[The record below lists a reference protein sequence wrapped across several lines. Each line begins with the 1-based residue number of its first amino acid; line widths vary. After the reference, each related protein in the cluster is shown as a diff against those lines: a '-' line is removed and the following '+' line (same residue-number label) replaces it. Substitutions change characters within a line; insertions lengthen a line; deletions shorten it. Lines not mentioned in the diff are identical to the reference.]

1 MSDYRLPTWLDLQ
14 QWISQKPDDA
24 TVGFSRDMFLG
35 PLNLYFAETVR
46 ESQGKY
52 WMIGHVNANVLEW
65 DFPQKYMEM
74 YRRVSDVPKWMLDFI
89 NACDDLAD
97 AMHPSPLGEGYVVMG
112 WLRPITA
119 KMVKEA
125 LDMVAHHLME
135 EQGK

>member
-1 MSDYRLPTWLDLQ
+1 MPEPQPPTWESLYA
-14 QWISQKPDDA
+14 WANGKPEDA

-52 WMIGHVNANVLEW
+52 WMIGHVNADVLVW

-74 YRRVSDVPKWMLDFI
+74 YRRAWKVPQWILDLM
-89 NACDDLAD
+89 NRCDDLAD
-97 AMHPSPLGEGYVVMG
+97 EEHPSPLGKGYVVMG

-119 KMVKEA
+119 KMFKIALETVKP
-125 LDMVAHHLME
+125 
-135 EQGK
+135 EQGGKSL